1 MTLLVFSALLAV
13 FAALFVVRPLLA
25 RRTAL
30 LADLAPGAVLDA
42 QARKRVTL
50 TALKELEYDYLGGK
64 LDEADYRAQKDVL
77 SREALAAVRAAEVV
91 QAAWDG
97 DAAAGA
103 RLRAPAA
110 SRLDAELAA
119 QAGRHGCGFVNPG
132 GSRFCAG
139 CGARLR

>member
-1 MTLLVFSALLAV
+1 MTLLLFSAVL
-13 FAALFVVRPLLA
+13 AALAAFFVVRPLLA

-30 LADLAPGAVLDA
+30 LADLAPGEVLDA
-42 QARKRVTL
+42 EARKRVTL
-50 TALKELEYDYLGGK
+50 AALKELEYDYLAGK
-64 LDEADYRAQKDVL
+64 LDETDYRSQKDLL
-77 SREALAAVRAAEVV
+77 SREALEAVRTADQVRAT
-91 QAAWDG
+91 WDG

-103 RLRAPAA
+103 KVRVAP

-119 QAGRHGCGFVNPG
+119 QAGRHGCGFVNPA